1 MSDTAP
7 SRASRATPQPSN
19 ADLATWA
26 TTVLAGHGLTRP
38 PDGYRVEDLA
48 AVADAHNWGHAT
60 EHRPTTHLDR
70 RWKAT
75 VYPLDVPNPQP
86 WITGGKTGSA
96 TNEAD
101 ALAIAL
107 ARMLE
112 REERE
117 EREAA
122 NRGDAE
128 SEDAARAG

>member
-1 MSDTAP
+1 MPKP
-7 SRASRATPQPSN
+7 SPRQQPTN
-19 ADLATWA
+19 TDLAAWA
-26 TTVLAGHGLTRP
+26 APILAAHGLPRP
-38 PDGYRVEDLA
+38 PDGYQVEALTTI
-48 AVADAHNWGHAT
+48 ADSHNWGHAT

-86 WITGGKTGSA
+86 WITGGKTGSG

-117 EREAA
+117 AA
-122 NRGDAE
+122 NQEDAE
-128 SEDAARAG
+128 

>member
-1 MSDTAP
+1 MANRTAKP
-7 SRASRATPQPSN
+7 PRT
-19 ADLATWA
+19 DLLAWA
-26 TTVLAGHGLTRP
+26 APILAAHGFTRG
-38 PDGYRVEDLA
+38 PDGYRNEDLIALA
-48 AVADAHNWGHAT
+48 ASHNWGHAT

-70 RWKAT
+70 RWQAT

-107 ARMLE
+107 ARMLA
-112 REERE
+112 RE

-122 NRGDAE
+122 DRERKAAADTPG
-128 SEDAARAG
+128 AARAG

>member
-1 MSDTAP
+1 MRS
-7 SRASRATPQPSN
+7 PQSN
-19 ADLATWA
+19 TDLATWA
-26 TTVLAGHGLTRP
+26 ATVLATHGLTRP
-38 PDGYRVEDLA
+38 PDGYQVEDLA
-48 AVADAHNWGHAT
+48 AVADARNWGHAT

-96 TNEAD
+96 TNEVD

-117 EREAA
+117 TA
-122 NRGDAE
+122 NRE
-128 SEDAARAG
+128 SEATLDPADAARAG

>member
-1 MSDTAP
+1 MANRTAKP
-7 SRASRATPQPSN
+7 PQT
-19 ADLATWA
+19 DLVAWVETILGA
-26 TTVLAGHGLTRP
+26 HGVIRT

-48 AVADAHNWGHAT
+48 AVAADHNWGHAT

-107 ARMLE
+107 ARMLA
-112 REERE
+112 RE

-122 NRGDAE
+122 DRGTKTTADTPG
-128 SEDAARAG
+128 AARAG